1 MGNTTCKCTYRLH
14 LLGLQLLL
22 FKYVLICNIYI
33 CGAYGRPS
41 FKQDHILHSLDRMNL
56 AISTS
61 YLKGDVFT
69 LHIFYIESLYARLYG

>member
-1 MGNTTCKCTYRLH
+1 
-14 LLGLQLLL
+14 
-22 FKYVLICNIYI
+22 
-33 CGAYGRPS
+33 
-41 FKQDHILHSLDRMNL
+41 MNL